1 MKILITGGAGFIGSH
16 LAKELLKQ
24 GHDIRIL
31 DRKKPEDEALHDH
44 YRFGLITDSNAMLVR
59 NFNPDV
65 VYHLAA
71 QTDVQTSIKHPYED
85 ADTNITGTYS
95 LLHTLEN
102 AGFKGKFIFSSSA
115 AVYGNVQAV
124 PISEETPHNPDSPY
138 GMSKSVGEYYV
149 GLSPLNTTIL
159 RFSNVYGK
167 GSGGVISTFLDKLDN
182 NERITV
188 YGGNQTRDYI
198 YVKDL
203 VSALIKCIESP
214 SKSVYNVSTGTETSL
229 GEVIEILERLR
240 GTVIFASK
248 KPLPKGEIL
257 RSALDNQ
264 KLGLS
269 LNWYPSYTLETGLYD
284 LLKQ

>member
-1 MKILITGGAGFIGSH
+1 MKILITGGSGFIGSH
-16 LAKELLKQ
+16 LAKELTKQ

-31 DRKKPEDEALHDH
+31 DRKKPEDAELHDC
-44 YRFGLITDSNAMLVR
+44 YRFGLITDNHTMLLR

-71 QTDVQTSIKHPYED
+71 QTDVQSSIKHPYED
-85 ADTNITGTYS
+85 ADTNIRGTYS

-102 AGFKGKFIFSSSA
+102 IGFEGKLIFSSSA
-115 AVYGNVQAV
+115 AVYGDTQAV

-138 GMSKSVGEYYV
+138 GKSKSVGEFYV
-149 GLSPLNTTIL
+149 GLSSLNTTIL
-159 RFSNVYGK
+159 RFSNVYGQ
-167 GSGGVISTFLDKLDN
+167 GSGGVISTFLSKLDN
-182 NERITV
+182 GERITV

-214 SKSVYNVSTGTETSL
+214 RNSVYNVSTGTETSL

-240 GTVIFASK
+240 GSVIYATK
-248 KPLPKGEIL
+248 MPLPTGEIV

-264 KLGLS
+264 KLGLA